1 MNSDGDRRLSMGQE
15 ALWFL
20 YRMAPESAAYNV
32 VLAVRIRTAVDP
44 ARLDR
49 ALTAVAERHDVL
61 RSTIVDQAGPPVRRI
76 GPADR
81 VRLAVRSTPA
91 EEFVAV
97 ARAVA
102 AEPFRLE
109 REVPLRAVLLRA
121 EADDAVLVLVTHH
134 IASDATS
141 QWLLARDLFRAYES
155 DAGLPPLPGGGFDA
169 AVAAERALLDSDR
182 RPVLERYW
190 RDVCAGVPAA
200 ELPADHPRPATP
212 AFRGASHTVWFPEA
226 LAERVRAAARG
237 CGVTP
242 FALLLGAL
250 QAVLHR
256 YTGLP
261 DFLIGCPVSVRFRRE
276 LRDVVGYLANSAVLR
291 ARFDRE
297 ATFGSTARAAYREIA
312 RGMAHAGYPYPALT
326 ALLGPTRSA
335 PVFTVAVT
343 LLAADRLD
351 PPLPMVPPG
360 EIEGAEI
367 EYAGLRLALLD
378 VPQMEGQ
385 FDVLIELRASGTGG
399 LSAVVKYDANL
410 FEPATIERFAGA
422 YTRFVG
428 LAAADPDTPVL
439 RAPLVDPAE
448 LRALLAL
455 GASGAD
461 S

>member
-1 MNSDGDRRLSMGQE
+1 MSSDGDRRLSMGQE

-32 VLAVRIRTAVDP
+32 LLAVRIRTAVDP
-44 ARLDR
+44 PRLQR

-61 RSTIVDQAGPPVRRI
+61 RSTIVDQAGTPVRRI

-81 VRLAVRSTPA
+81 VRLVVRPTPA
-91 EEFVAV
+91 EEFTTA
-97 ARAVA
+97 ARTVA
-102 AEPFRLE
+102 AEPFRLD
-109 REVPLRAVLLRA
+109 REVPLRAVLLRDGPA
-121 EADDAVLVLVTHH
+121 DAVLVLVTHH

-155 DAGLPPLPGGGFDA
+155 DGALPPLPGGGFEA

-190 RDVCAGVPAA
+190 RDLCAGVPAA
-200 ELPADHPRPATP
+200 ELPADRPRPATP
-212 AFRGASHTVWFPEA
+212 VFRGASHTVWFPDP
-226 LAERVRAAARG
+226 LADRVRVAARD

-256 YTGLP
+256 YTGLT

-276 LRDVVGYLANSAVLR
+276 LRDVVGYLANSTVLR
-291 ARFDRE
+291 AHFDRE
-297 ATFGSTARAAYREIA
+297 ATFASTARAAYREVA
-312 RGMAHAGYPYPALT
+312 QAMAHAGFPYPALT
-326 ALLGPTRSA
+326 ALLGPARSA

-360 EIEGAEI
+360 EVEGAEV

-378 VPQMEGQ
+378 LPQMEGQ
-385 FDVLIELRASGTGG
+385 FDVLVELRTSGTGG

-410 FEPATIERFAGA
+410 FEPPTVERFAAA
-422 YTRFVG
+422 YTRFVEV
-428 LAAADPDTPVL
+428 AAGDPDTLVS
-439 RAPLVDPAE
+439 RTPLVDPAE

-455 GASGAD
+455 GTGGVD